1 MRFLCQIF
9 TRVHSSSGKW
19 KAMIKSLCT
28 ARQGRE
34 QNPRNRKNPNPKHRA
49 KPSKAHLEKASE
61 VASSPHYRRLTIR
74 KISNILRSSSSWL
87 SAAQQLDAIG
97 VKWDS
102 YTINQVLKTH
112 PPLQMAK
119 EFFNWAK
126 TLPDFKHDQFTYTT
140 MLDILGEARRI
151 DLMKNLMQ
159 EMGGQGRR
167 IDSITYTAV
176 MHSLGKAGDVDGAL
190 QTWETMKR
198 NECFPTVVSYTAI
211 IKILL
216 KNNRP
221 EEARALYKEMLEAN
235 LSPNCYTYTVLI
247 EYLADQGKFEGAF
260 DIFTQMRELNVEPSK
275 ATFNILVQKCAKAG
289 RTNIMVEV
297 LKCMK
302 SFRHVL
308 RPSIFFE
315 ALEALHKAG
324 EGDQL
329 LLEIHPHLSHE
340 VNQDRGCRLCPKRSD
355 VDQKNLRIDTD
366 ILWILLHRRNFTAV
380 ESLLE
385 EMSIKGLSLDV
396 RILTAIIRACSANAK
411 LRGALTAYQYGGK
424 LEIQF
429 DLTVYT
435 SLFGI
440 LIRHKL
446 HEKVIGIVDEM
457 IQKGVNPGT
466 YILSVL
472 IRKFGCAGLCDAAQ
486 KIFDSIPD
494 EQNAV
499 TYTALI
505 DAFISAGSVEKAIE
519 IYETMKRNGVK
530 PATGT
535 YKVLQL
541 CLEKAGR
548 YQEAKV
554 FKQKRLTPRTYFP
567 ASISIES
574 RETEE
579 QNLCNVLFDND
590 SHIYG

>member
-1 MRFLCQIF
+1 
-9 TRVHSSSGKW
+9 
-19 KAMIKSLCT
+19 MIKTLCT
-28 ARQGRE
+28 SQQRRE
-34 QNPRNRKNPNPKHRA
+34 QNPRNPKNPNPKHRA
-49 KPSKAHLEKASE
+49 KPSKADLKKVSE
-61 VASSPHYRRLTIR
+61 VAPSPHYRRLTIR
-74 KISNILRSSSSWL
+74 KISNILRSSSSWP
-87 SAAQQLDAIG
+87 SAAQQLDAMD
-97 VKWDS
+97 VQWDS
-102 YTINQVLKTH
+102 YTVNQALKTH

-140 MLDILGEARRI
+140 MLDILGEAGRI
-151 DLMKNLMQ
+151 DSMKKLMQ

-167 IDSITYTAV
+167 IDSVTYTAV
-176 MHSLGKAGDVDGAL
+176 MHSLAKAGDVDGAL

-221 EEARALYKEMLEAN
+221 EEARVLYKEMLAAN

-247 EYLADQGKFEGAF
+247 EYLADQGKFQGAF
-260 DIFTQMRELNVEPSK
+260 GIFTQMRELNVEPSK

-289 RTNIMVEV
+289 QTNIMVEV

-308 RPSIFFE
+308 RPPIFFE

-324 EGDQL
+324 ESDQL
-329 LLEIHPHLSHE
+329 LLEIHPHLFHE
-340 VNQDRGCRLCPKRSD
+340 VNQDREGRLCPDHSD
-355 VDQKNLRIDTD
+355 DDQKNLRIDKD

-385 EMSIKGLSLDV
+385 EMSIKGLNLDV
-396 RILTAIIRACSANAK
+396 RILTAIIRACSANSK
-411 LRGALTAYQYGGK
+411 LRGALTAYKYGRK

-429 DLTVYT
+429 GLTAYT

-440 LIRHKL
+440 LMRSEL

-486 KIFDSIPD
+486 KIFDRLPD
-494 EQNAV
+494 EQKNTV

-519 IYETMKRNGVK
+519 NYETMKRKGVK

-541 CLEKAGR
+541 GLEKAGR
-548 YQEAKV
+548 YQEAKI
-554 FKQKRLTPRTYFP
+554 FKQKRLMPRSYFP
-567 ASISIES
+567 AIISMES